1 MTTTVLDDFDLDIR
15 IGDRLAVGTA
25 EPASATYPTDPRFC
39 DPFTELGC
47 PIESDHRTVCC

>member
-1 MTTTVLDDFDLDIR
+1 MTALLDDFDLDIR

-25 EPASATYPTDPRFC
+25 EPASAAYPTDPRFC